1 MNLPKY
7 LIADN
12 AAFEEDIFVIHT
24 DFPRFI
30 INLHT
35 DEIEWLDRFSE
46 EDAKE
51 NADIIEKNVAGAYDF
66 FDKEM
71 ENYE

>member
-1 MNLPKY
+1 MKLPKY

-12 AAFEEDIFVIHT
+12 SDFEEDIFVLHT

-30 INLHT
+30 ININS
-35 DEIEWLDRFSE
+35 DEIEWLDSFSE
-46 EDAKE
+46 QEAKD
-51 NADIIEKNVAGAYDF
+51 NADIIEQSISAAYIF

-71 ENYE
+71 KSYE

>member
-1 MNLPKY
+1 MKLPKY

-12 AAFEEDIFVIHT
+12 ADFEDDIFVVHT

-35 DEIEWLDRFSE
+35 DEIEWLDAFSE
-46 EDAKE
+46 QDAKD
-51 NADIIEKNVAGAYDF
+51 NADIIEQSVSGAYDF

-71 ENYE
+71 EAYE